1 MSEQII
7 ISAQPGPQ
15 TMLLSSPADIAIFGG
30 SAGGGKSFALLLDP
44 LAHIHNP
51 KFTGIIFRKT
61 STMITSPGALW
72 DASMHLYSK
81 IPGAVPRVG
90 RLDWT
95 FPSGARIKFSHL
107 QHEQNIY
114 DHQGAEYVYIG
125 WDELT
130 HFSATEFFYLM
141 SRLRSTSGIPGYVRA
156 TCNPDCDSF
165 VKDLI
170 QWYLYDSGDPH
181 PDRAGKIRWFI
192 RRDDALIWGDK
203 RKELLDNH
211 GQDELPKSFTF
222 IPSKL
227 TDNVILME
235 KDPSYLS
242 NLKALSRVD
251 RMRLLGGNWNVK
263 ASSGLLFR
271 SEWFPIVDAIP
282 SGWRFAVR
290 SWDRA
295 GTKVHEGNKDP
306 DWTRGMLLYK
316 YPDNSYVVA
325 DIKSIR
331 DTPGQVESLI
341 KNVATH
347 DSNSVRII
355 SQQDPGSAGV
365 LEAQNFVR
373 MLQGFDARTIVISK
387 DKITRAKPVSAQA
400 EVGNIRVLR
409 APWNKEFFDEL
420 ENFPDGSHD
429 DIVDVLSLGFNELCQ
444 GNSIMDVY
452 HLMG

>member
-15 TMLLSSPADIAIFGG
+15 SMLLSSPSDIAIFGG
-30 SAGGGKSFALLLDP
+30 AAGGGKSFALLLDP

-72 DASMHLYSK
+72 DASMNLYSK

-95 FPSGARIKFSHL
+95 FPSGAKIKFSHL

-156 TCNPDCDSF
+156 TCNPDADSF

-170 QWYLYDSGDPH
+170 QWYLDDNGDP
-181 PDRAGKIRWFI
+181 DSAKAGKIRWFI
-192 RRDDALIWGDK
+192 RHDDSLLWADK
-203 RKELLDNH
+203 RKDLIDTY
-211 GQDELPKSFTF
+211 GKDELPKSFTF

-242 NLKALSRVD
+242 NLKALSRVE

-263 ASSGLLFR
+263 ESAGNFFR
-271 SEWFPIVDAIP
+271 AEWFPILDAIP
-282 SGWRFAVR
+282 SGWVRVIRFY
-290 SWDRA
+290 DRA
-295 GTKVHEGNKDP
+295 ATKPNESNKDP
-306 DWTRGMLLYK
+306 DWTRGLKVYK
-316 YPDNSYVVA
+316 YDDGSFVVG
-325 DIKSIR
+325 DLKSMR
-331 DTPGQVESLI
+331 DTPGQVEHLI
-341 KNVATH
+341 KNIADH
-347 DSNSVRII
+347 DGPSVQII

-365 LEAQNFVR
+365 SEAHNFVR
-373 MLQGFDARTIVISK
+373 MLAGYNVKTLIISK
-387 DKITRAKPVSAQA
+387 DKQTRARPASAQA
-400 EVGNIRVLR
+400 EIGNIKVLR
-409 APWNKEFFDEL
+409 APWNQEFFSEL
-420 ENFPDGSHD
+420 ENFPVGAHD
-429 DIVDVLSLGFNELCQ
+429 DIVDTLSGSINELSLSV
-444 GNSIMDVY
+444 SILDYYMKRA
-452 HLMG
+452 